1 MKNINELCHQTLLDT
16 AEVLGDA
23 LGVDEVARR
32 NEDPIGST
40 SWTSTSEGEG
50 READDLSNLDV
61 DLDELASCIAAEES
75 PPPPQDVVLQDA
87 LQQTLQHQ
95 LEFTAQLLQMN
106 ILMHSCST
114 TKECNTPPPE
124 KVTATV
130 GNSKKQKP
138 MRWSFHEYEAS
149 SMTI

>member
-23 LGVDEVARR
+23 LGVKEVAGG

-40 SWTSTSEGEG
+40 SWTLTSEG
-50 READDLSNLDV
+50 EADDLSNPDV
-61 DLDELASCIAAEES
+61 DLDELTSCIAAEES

-114 TKECNTPPPE
+114 TMECNAPPPE

-138 MRWSFHEYEAS
+138 MRWSFHAYEA
-149 SMTI
+149 TI

>member
-23 LGVDEVARR
+23 LGVTEVARG

-40 SWTSTSEGEG
+40 SWTSTSEGE
-50 READDLSNLDV
+50 ADDLSNLDV
-61 DLDELASCIAAEES
+61 DLAELASCIAVEES
-75 PPPPQDVVLQDA
+75 LPPPQDVVLQDA

-114 TKECNTPPPE
+114 TQECNTPPPE

-138 MRWSFHEYEAS
+138 IMRWSFHEYEAS
-149 SMTI
+149 SMTT